1 MQACFHCSPSSII
14 HPSACL
20 RKSRLTC
27 QILQIR
33 VPSIFHRTTTGDSV
47 CPSGTCLRV
56 SVFSEAEQL
65 STCRSEIPVHPEG
78 TPAPPDCCAHAE
90 HFFSAFLGLPTAP
103 SLPTSGTSDW
113 VTGVFRELRTGA
125 LSSVCVVNVSPHNCT
140 SDEFLGRKSVHIYV
154 FLRFITA
161 HPQRDRG
168 LFPPPPRNSP
178 RSITS
183 VCQGRRPG
191 GWELVSHSSVSPQPL
206 VRAAAPPPARPCA
219 CSPACG
225 PCLSFPAVVV
235 RRGCPGADDA
245 IVRLRGFTLSRQSSP
260 QQLLESARTL
270 LSHFLRV
277 SGDRQSFRRCSGP

>member
-33 VPSIFHRTTTGDSV
+33 VPSIFHKKTTGDSV

-65 STCRSEIPVHPEG
+65 STCHSEIPVHPEG

-168 LFPPPPRNSP
+168 LFPPPPKQSSVHYQCLPRASP
-178 RSITS
+178 RRMGIGVPFQCESPAAGAS
-183 VCQGRRPG
+183 CRPAAG
-191 GWELVSHSSVSPQPL
+191 PSMRMLPGVRSLPLVS
-206 VRAAAPPPARPCA
+206 C
-219 CSPACG
+219 C
-225 PCLSFPAVVV
+225 
-235 RRGCPGADDA
+235 
-245 IVRLRGFTLSRQSSP
+245 
-260 QQLLESARTL
+260 
-270 LSHFLRV
+270 
-277 SGDRQSFRRCSGP
+277 RC

>member
-1 MQACFHCSPSSII
+1 MGHRCVPGVEDRSTQQCLCSERLSSQLYVRRI
-14 HPSACL
+14 L
-20 RKSRLTC
+20 RKEVGAHLRFP
-27 QILQIR
+27 QIYNR
-33 VPSIFHRTTTGDSV
+33 TSPKGPRTVPS
-47 CPSGTCLRV
+47 
-56 SVFSEAEQL
+56 
-65 STCRSEIPVHPEG
+65 
-78 TPAPPDCCAHAE
+78 
-90 HFFSAFLGLPTAP
+90 
-103 SLPTSGTSDW
+103 
-113 VTGVFRELRTGA
+113 
-125 LSSVCVVNVSPHNCT
+125 
-140 SDEFLGRKSVHIYV
+140 
-154 FLRFITA
+154 
-161 HPQRDRG
+161 
-168 LFPPPPRNSP
+168 PPRNSP

-225 PCLSFPAVVV
+225 PCLSFPAVVA